1 MEKIEMSAGVYTVSI
16 KNKNTGEVVKSWV
29 FDSESKAMER
39 YWEIK
44 QNDNE
49 IVSVDKISFG
59 KEQNASRN

>member
-1 MEKIEMSAGVYTVSI
+1 MSAGVYAVSI

-29 FDSESKAMER
+29 FDSESKAMEK